1 MTPCHPEKSLL
12 SKERQKAQG
21 YGAREAWG
29 QSQPV
34 AFLPLTSLR
43 WFVRVE
49 GGQPVTRMR
58 RVAFSGARAGV
69 WAPPH
74 PPGRGSFPLALT
86 PQHRRQQMLLVSLHF
101 NRFTSMPLCVTEK
114 LGVNPILRTQWN
126 SLLEEH
132 VGKSFWEVN
141 NNRPLV
147 ELLCQYA
154 RISLSEMRFTWKA
167 FPVISSLHFVT
178 VFFPMGHTLFP
189 LPVRA
194 VPPSLVLSPHPLGLS
209 PHAP

>member
-1 MTPCHPEKSLL
+1 
-12 SKERQKAQG
+12 
-21 YGAREAWG
+21 
-29 QSQPV
+29 
-34 AFLPLTSLR
+34 
-43 WFVRVE
+43 
-49 GGQPVTRMR
+49 
-58 RVAFSGARAGV
+58 
-69 WAPPH
+69 
-74 PPGRGSFPLALT
+74 
-86 PQHRRQQMLLVSLHF
+86 MLLVSLHF

-154 RISLSEMRFTWKA
+154 RISSSDVQFTWKV

-189 LPVRA
+189 LGERA
-194 VPPSLVLSPHPLGLS
+194 RNES
-209 PHAP
+209 